1 MFSTISSYIS
11 NFIWSWLFFP
21 GLIVCAGALT
31 ISCRGLQFRRFG
43 LAMRLTVGSIRL
55 RPADRKSGTVT
66 PFQAAATA
74 LGSTVGTGNIVGV
87 SQAIAMG
94 GPGALFWLWAAALIG
109 MIVKYAEVALAIYYR
124 RGSIG
129 SGPMDYITHGLGRP
143 HLARVYGVLVTLSAF
158 CMGNLVQVSSI
169 ADSFVRA
176 VDACTVGP
184 MQSPAA
190 LRFALGLVLAAVT
203 ALLLSGGAGRVGTA
217 AEALV
222 PLMSLLFIAASMA
235 VVAVNH
241 SRIIGVMSTVF
252 IEAFRPGAITGGI
265 CGVTTAQCIQWG
277 LRRSAFS
284 NEAGLGTAAIA
295 HAAADTDDP
304 AAHGMWG
311 IFEVFADT
319 IVICTCTALAILCSG
334 VNIPWGSV
342 TGTEVYQSALASV
355 FGARTSA
362 VFMAVTICLFAYTS
376 VMGWAVYGS
385 RCAKYISGRRGAA
398 LYGFLF
404 PCVCLCGCVMST
416 KGVWQ
421 IADLINALMS
431 LPNLASLLMLAPVAG
446 KISRKIDT

>member
-1 MFSTISSYIS
+1 
-11 NFIWSWLFFP
+11 
-21 GLIVCAGALT
+21 
-31 ISCRGLQFRRFG
+31 
-43 LAMRLTVGSIRL
+43 
-55 RPADRKSGTVT
+55 
-66 PFQAAATA
+66 
-74 LGSTVGTGNIVGV
+74 
-87 SQAIAMG
+87 
-94 GPGALFWLWAAALIG
+94 
-109 MIVKYAEVALAIYYR
+109 
-124 RGSIG
+124 
-129 SGPMDYITHGLGRP
+129 
-143 HLARVYGVLVTLSAF
+143 
-158 CMGNLVQVSSI
+158 
-169 ADSFVRA
+169 
-176 VDACTVGP
+176 
-184 MQSPAA
+184 
-190 LRFALGLVLAAVT
+190 
-203 ALLLSGGAGRVGTA
+203 
-217 AEALV
+217 
-222 PLMSLLFIAASMA
+222 MSLLFIAASMA

-355 FGARTSA
+355 FGARISA

-385 RCAKYISGRRGAA
+385 RCAGYISGKRGAA
-398 LYGFLF
+398 VYGVLF

-421 IADLINALMS
+421 IADMINALMS
-431 LPNLASLLMLAPVAG
+431 LPNLISLLMLAPVAG